1 MLRNRPTASSDKTVW
16 LDSRACVDEGE
27 TVVVEERV
35 RAFARVRT
43 ASGETGWI
51 KSQYLVKPAASPKS
65 AYKCRVCGLPKKGHT
80 CPGVWHG
87 VNSTLTPTRRR
98 SRAAAAFDST
108 CANKGNF
115 GILIIVIIVFIFIIF
130 VVALL

>member
-1 MLRNRPTASSDKTVW
+1 MTGTETPGGEAATVLRNDGSDTTMLRNRPTAASDKTVW

-27 TVVVEERV
+27 TVAVEERV

-80 CPGVWHG
+80 CPGVWQG
-87 VNSTLTPTRRR
+87 
-98 SRAAAAFDST
+98 D
-108 CANKGNF
+108 
-115 GILIIVIIVFIFIIF
+115 
-130 VVALL
+130 